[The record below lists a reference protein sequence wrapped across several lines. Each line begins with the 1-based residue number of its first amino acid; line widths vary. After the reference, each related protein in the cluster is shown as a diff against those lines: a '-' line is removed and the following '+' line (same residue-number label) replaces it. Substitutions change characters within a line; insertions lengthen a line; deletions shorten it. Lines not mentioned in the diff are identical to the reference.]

1 MTPPARAGWAW
12 ALLFLPVGFAVAA
25 LFLGRYPIPARQVLH
40 SFLPVGGVPPIVRA
54 LVLRVRLPRI
64 VAAACIGANLAV
76 SGAAFQGLFRN
87 PLVASR
93 ILGVSSGAAFG
104 ASLALL
110 VSGSAFLVQPM
121 AFGFGLLAV
130 LLVWTIGRRFGASL
144 LALVVTGILVS
155 AFFDALLG
163 LVKYIADPLNTL
175 PAITYW
181 LLGGLSD
188 VRWSGLWPLLI
199 LTGLGLAFFL
209 VLRFRLNLLTLNEAE
224 ATTLGV
230 NVGRLRLAVILAGTL
245 LTAASVAASGIIGWV
260 GLIMPHAARAVVGPD
275 HARLVPASI
284 GLGAVAVILLDTLS
298 RTALPTE
305 IPLGILSGLIGVPF
319 FFLLFARTLR
329 TRQGGW
335 R

>member
-1 MTPPARAGWAW
+1 MFFAAG
-12 ALLFLPVGFAVAA
+12 A
-25 LFLGRYPIPARQVLH
+25 LFLGRYPIPPDQVLH
-40 SFLPVGGVPPIVRA
+40 ALVPAGGLPAIVRA

-64 VAAACIGANLAV
+64 LAAACIGANLAV

-104 ASLALL
+104 ACLALL
-110 VSGSAFLVQPM
+110 LSGGAFLVQPM

-163 LVKYIADPLNTL
+163 LVKVVADPLNTL

-188 VRWSGLWPLLI
+188 ARWSGLWGLFI
-199 LTGLGLAFFL
+199 LTGLGLSFFL
-209 VLRFRLNLLTLNEAE
+209 VLRHRLNLLTLDEAE
-224 ATTLGV
+224 ARALGV
-230 NVGRLRLAVILAGTL
+230 DVGGLRLAVILAGTL
-245 LTAASVAASGIIGWV
+245 LTAASVAVSGIIGWI

-284 GLGAVAVILLDTLS
+284 GLGAVALILLDTLS
-298 RTALPTE
+298 RTAFPTE

-319 FFLLFARTLR
+319 FLLLFARTLR
-329 TRQGGW
+329 ARQGGW